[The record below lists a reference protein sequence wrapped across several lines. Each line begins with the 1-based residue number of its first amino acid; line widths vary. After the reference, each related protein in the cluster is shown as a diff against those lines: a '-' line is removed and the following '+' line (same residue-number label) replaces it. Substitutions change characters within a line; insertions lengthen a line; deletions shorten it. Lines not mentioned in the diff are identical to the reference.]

1 MLMWSIVLPVST
13 FIIGAAGY
21 YFFRTV
27 MERRNIELIKT
38 EAQILIEI
46 TKKEAEKLV
55 EVAKKEAEK
64 VRIEGELQAKEIL
77 EKTKVEIERD
87 GRERQKEFTKMEKR
101 LQNREEN
108 LDRKY
113 ESVEKREAEISR
125 KEREISTK
133 ERGVAE
139 KDKEL
144 DSIIADAKRKI
155 EEIAGM
161 TQEAAKRELINIIE
175 NEAKHEA
182 AKKLKLIEDDLN
194 EKAERKAKDIIALA
208 IQKYAGQYTS
218 EKTISVVNLP
228 NEDMKG
234 RIIGREGRNIRSIE
248 ARTGVDII
256 IDDTPETVV
265 VSSLNPIRR
274 EVARITLERLIA
286 DGRIHPARIEEV
298 ATEVENEIEKEIQRV
313 GEVAVFDV
321 GAHDMHPELVK
332 LVGKLK
338 YRTSFSQNILNHSL
352 EVAFLCGVMAGELGL
367 NVKLARRAALLH
379 DIGKALDHE
388 VEGSHVEIGEELVRK
403 YGEPVEVVEAVARY
417 HDPQPQSI
425 WAILVQAAD
434 AISAARPGAR
444 REMYETY
451 VKRIEDIERIASSFR
466 GVEKCYAIQAGREI
480 RVVVESTKV
489 NDEEAVLLSNEI
501 AKKIEREVAYPG
513 QIKVTVIREVRASAF
528 AT

>member
-1 MLMWSIVLPVST
+1 MLKEGEIVMMW
-13 FIIGAAGY
+13 FIIATTLAFILGALGY
-21 YFFRTV
+21 YLFRAIR
-27 MERRNIELIKT
+27 EKRNLELKRT
-38 EAQILIEI
+38 ESQILIE
-46 TKKEAEKLV
+46 A
-55 EVAKKEAEK
+55 AKKEAGK
-64 VRIEGELQAKEIL
+64 IRVEGELQAKEI
-77 EKTKVEIERD
+77 IERSKSEAD
-87 GRERQKEFTKMEKR
+87 RDYREKQKELSKIEKR
-101 LQNREEN
+101 LQSREEN
-108 LDRKY
+108 IDKKY
-113 ESVEKREAEISR
+113 ESIERKETEISR
-125 KEREISTK
+125 REREALSK
-133 ERGVAE
+133 EKIVAE
-139 KDKEL
+139 KEKEL
-144 DSIIADAKRKI
+144 NSIITEAKKKI
-155 EEIAGM
+155 EEVAGM
-161 TQEAAKRELINIIE
+161 SQEAAKRELINIIE

-182 AKKLKLIEDDLN
+182 AKKLKLIEDELH
-194 EKAERKAKDIIALA
+194 EKAESKSKDIIALA

-228 NEDMKG
+228 NDEMKG

-265 VSSLNPIRR
+265 ISSLNPIRR
-274 EVARITLERLIA
+274 EVARIALERLIA

-298 ATEVENEIEKEIQRV
+298 VTEVEDDIEKEIQKA
-313 GEVAVFDV
+313 GEEAVFDI
-321 GAHDMHPELVK
+321 GAHNMHPELVK

-352 EVAFLCGVMAGELGL
+352 EVAFICGVIAGELGL
-367 NVKLARRAALLH
+367 NVKIARRVGLLH

-388 VEGSHVEIGEELVRK
+388 VEGSHVEIGEEVVRK
-403 YGEPVEVVEAVARY
+403 YGEPADVVEAVATY

-425 WAILVQAAD
+425 WAILVQASD

-466 GVEKCYAIQAGREI
+466 GVEKCYAIQAGREV
-480 RVVVESTKV
+480 RVIVQSGKV

-501 AKKIEREVAYPG
+501 AKKIQREVAFPG
-513 QIKVTVIREVRASAF
+513 QVKITVIREVRATAY

>member
-1 MLMWSIVLPVST
+1 MVMWYIAFPIG
-13 FIIGAAGY
+13 IILGAAGSY
-21 YFFRTV
+21 IYRAIHV
-27 MERRNIELIKT
+27 KRNLELRKA
-38 EAQILIEI
+38 EAQILIEM
-46 TKKEAEKLV
+46 TKKEAEKIV
-55 EVAKKEAEK
+55 ELAKKESEK
-64 VRIEGELQAKEIL
+64 TRVEGELQAREVL
-77 EKTKVEIERD
+77 EKTKTEIERD
-87 GRERQKEFTKMEKR
+87 ARERQKEFAKLEKR

-113 ESVEKREAEISR
+113 ESIEKREAEISR
-125 KEREISTK
+125 KERDISAK
-133 ERGVAE
+133 EKSVTE

-144 DSIIADAKRKI
+144 DSIIANAKRKI

-161 TQEAAKRELINIIE
+161 SQEAAKRELINIVE

-182 AKKLKLIEDDLN
+182 AKKLKQIEDELH
-194 EKAERKAKDIIALA
+194 EKAEIKAKDIIALA

-218 EKTISVVNLP
+218 EKTISIVNLP
-228 NEDMKG
+228 NDDMKG

-298 ATEVENEIEKEIQRV
+298 TTEVENEIEKEIQRA
-313 GEVAVFDV
+313 GEEAVFDI

-338 YRTSFSQNILNHSL
+338 YRTSFSQNILSHSL
-352 EVAFLCGVMAGELGL
+352 EVAFLCGVMAGELGI

-403 YGEPVEVVEAVARY
+403 FGEPPEIVEAVAKY

-425 WAILVQAAD
+425 WAILVQASD

-466 GVEKCYAIQAGREI
+466 GVEKCYAIQAGREV

-513 QIKVTVIREVRASAF
+513 QIKVTVIREVRASAY

>member
-1 MLMWSIVLPVST
+1 MKEGEIVMMW
-13 FIIGAAGY
+13 FIIATTLAFIAGAFAY
-21 YFFRTV
+21 YTFRAI
-27 MERRNIELIKT
+27 RDKKDLELKRT
-38 EAQILIEI
+38 EAQIVIE
-46 TKKEAEKLV
+46 A
-55 EVAKKEAEK
+55 AKKEAQK
-64 VRIEGELQAKEIL
+64 IRAEGELKAREII
-77 EKTKVEIERD
+77 EKSKSEADRD
-87 GRERQKEFTKMEKR
+87 YREKQKEASKMEKR
-101 LQNREEN
+101 LQSREEN
-108 LDRKY
+108 IDKKY
-113 ESVEKREAEISR
+113 ESIERKETEISR
-125 KEREISTK
+125 REREALSK
-133 ERGVAE
+133 EKIVAE
-139 KDKEL
+139 KEKEL
-144 DSIIADAKRKI
+144 NSIITEAKKKI
-155 EEIAGM
+155 EEVAGM
-161 TQEAAKRELINIIE
+161 SQEAAKRELINIIE

-182 AKKLKLIEDDLN
+182 AKKLKLIEDELH
-194 EKAERKAKDIIALA
+194 EKAESKSKDIIALA

-218 EKTISVVNLP
+218 EKTISVLNLP
-228 NEDMKG
+228 NDEMKG

-274 EVARITLERLIA
+274 EVARIALERLIA

-298 ATEVENEIEKEIQRV
+298 VTEVEDEIEKEIQKA
-313 GEVAVFDV
+313 GEEAVFDI
-321 GAHDMHPELVK
+321 GAHNMHPELVK

-352 EVAFLCGVMAGELGL
+352 EVAFICGVIAGELGL
-367 NVKLARRAALLH
+367 NVKTARRVGLLH

-388 VEGSHVEIGEELVRK
+388 VEGSHVEIGEEVVRK
-403 YGEPVEVVEAVARY
+403 YGELPEVVEAVAKY

-425 WAILVQAAD
+425 WAILVQASD

-466 GVEKCYAIQAGREI
+466 GVEKCYAIQAGREV
-480 RVVVESTKV
+480 RVIVESGKV

-501 AKKIEREVAYPG
+501 AKKIQREVAFPG
-513 QIKVTVIREVRASAF
+513 QVKITVIREVRATAY